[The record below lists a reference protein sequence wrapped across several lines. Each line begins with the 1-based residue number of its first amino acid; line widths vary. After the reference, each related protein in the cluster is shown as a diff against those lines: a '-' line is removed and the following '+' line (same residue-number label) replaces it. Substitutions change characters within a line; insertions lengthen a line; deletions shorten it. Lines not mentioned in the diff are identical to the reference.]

1 MNEVNTEKVK
11 WEVSFWFFS
20 YIAQAV
26 ETIQSENSLA
36 WKRPEK

>member
-1 MNEVNTEKVK
+1 MKLHRKKVK
-11 WEVSFWFFS
+11 SEGSFWFFC
-20 YIAQAV
+20 YTAQAV